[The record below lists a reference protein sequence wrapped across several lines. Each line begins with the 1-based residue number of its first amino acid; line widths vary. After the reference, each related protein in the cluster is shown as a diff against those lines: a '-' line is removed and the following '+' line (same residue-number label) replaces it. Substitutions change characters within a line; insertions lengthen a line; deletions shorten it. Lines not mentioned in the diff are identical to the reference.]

1 MQTTIGIPQAFSV
14 RDEHEFY
21 PFQHLLARL
30 NPELRVVQIATGV
43 HIHGGCTVLWGLVYQ
58 DGQVLTQGRCG
69 GSPEASRLRF
79 RPQRADSDARIEEQ
93 PAGGQGKCRVTPATR
108 QRGRET

>member
-21 PFQHLLARL
+21 PFQHLMARL

-58 DGQVLTQGRCG
+58 DGQVLGMKDVEAALKRAGYDFAHNGPIQMPAFKTGRPEAK
-69 GSPEASRLRF
+69 GSPA
-79 RPQRADSDARIEEQ
+79 
-93 PAGGQGKCRVTPATR
+93 
-108 QRGRET
+108 

>member
-1 MQTTIGIPQAFSV
+1 MQTAIEIPQAFSV

-43 HIHGGCTVLWGLVYQ
+43 HIHGGCTVFWGLVYQ
-58 DGQVLTQGRCG
+58 DGQELTKQHVEAALKRAGYNFAQNGQIQLPSPTTGR
-69 GSPEASRLRF
+69 S
-79 RPQRADSDARIEEQ
+79 
-93 PAGGQGKCRVTPATR
+93 
-108 QRGRET
+108 ETAANAA

>member
-1 MQTTIGIPQAFSV
+1 MQTTIEVPQAFSV

-43 HIHGGCTVLWGLVYQ
+43 HLHGGCTVLWGFVYQ
-58 DGQVLTQGRCG
+58 DSQVLTRENVEAALKRAGYDFTHNGPILMPVFKSSR
-69 GSPEASRLRF
+69 PEAKAIS
-79 RPQRADSDARIEEQ
+79 A
-93 PAGGQGKCRVTPATR
+93 
-108 QRGRET
+108 

>member
-30 NPELRVVQIATGV
+30 NPQLRVVQIATGV

-58 DGQVLTQGRCG
+58 DGQVLT
-69 GSPEASRLRF
+69 PEDVEAALKRAGYDFAHNGPIQMPVLKSS
-79 RPQRADSDARIEEQ
+79 RPQSKASA
-93 PAGGQGKCRVTPATR
+93 A
-108 QRGRET
+108 

>member
-1 MQTTIGIPQAFSV
+1 MQTTIEIPQAFSV

-58 DGQVLTQGRCG
+58 DRQPPTKEDVEAALKRAGYDFTHNGPSQVSVLKSCR
-69 GSPEASRLRF
+69 PEAK
-79 RPQRADSDARIEEQ
+79 AI
-93 PAGGQGKCRVTPATR
+93 PA
-108 QRGRET
+108 

>member
-1 MQTTIGIPQAFSV
+1 MPTTIEVPQAFSV

-43 HIHGGCTVLWGLVYQ
+43 HIHGGCTVLWGFVYQ
-58 DGQVLTQGRCG
+58 DGQVLTKEDVEAALKRAGYDFAQNGQIQTPDFKSGR
-69 GSPEASRLRF
+69 
-79 RPQRADSDARIEEQ
+79 SDAR
-93 PAGGQGKCRVTPATR
+93 ASAA
-108 QRGRET
+108 

>member
-1 MQTTIGIPQAFSV
+1 MQTTIAIPQAFSV

-30 NPELRVVQIATGV
+30 NPDLQVVQIATGV

-58 DGQVLTQGRCG
+58 NGQALTQEDVEAALNRAGYDFAHN
-69 GSPEASRLRF
+69 GSIQMPVLKSSRPRSKAS
-79 RPQRADSDARIEEQ
+79 AA
-93 PAGGQGKCRVTPATR
+93 
-108 QRGRET
+108 